1 YAPCGFIMRMTTLPV
16 PVFLCMIVIQSAWIP
31 GGLMNSSPEDSGS
44 YDEEILAWRK
54 SRVQDLTGEDGWLA
68 LAGLYW
74 LHSGKNTF
82 GCGSSGDIVLP
93 PGKAPGNAGSIIVT
107 DGSIRIEA
115 AQGAGI
121 TSDGKPVTALEL
133 HSDAAGHPTVLKLG
147 SLSFH
152 VIKRGNRLGLRVR

>member
-1 YAPCGFIMRMTTLPV
+1 
-16 PVFLCMIVIQSAWIP
+16 
-31 GGLMNSSPEDSGS
+31 
-44 YDEEILAWRK
+44 
-54 SRVQDLTGEDGWLA
+54 GWLA

-152 VIKRGNRLGLRVR
+152 VIKRGNRLGLRVRDKDNPDRVGFKGIEYYPIDAGWRLQGTFVPYDPPKPIPITNILGMVEDQKSPG